1 MGYYKKDDFL
11 IIFEMKERNEKMQ
24 EFEYRL
30 EKEDY
35 KNWIHWNVLKHESKK
50 MKMISALI
58 YVAFLAIFLGKGAVQ
73 AKGNP
78 VILVPSVVIAVVVG
92 FAMFYTISNQN
103 QERIIWKRSG
113 LKNLEKTGKFPV
125 VHLTLDEKTLTMT
138 VAEQEMTKTYSY
150 SDIEQM
156 VEIERMY
163 LLETNEKTWQFIAK
177 SAFPGEEERKHFEN
191 FMNEK
196 LADAKENP
204 DEYPTVTMSQEN
216 SDSQK
221 GVLHQNASLEEDVV
235 EADTPD
241 EPEIT
246 RVDTSH
252 MGKIGKMAHFIGGQ
266 TSEENE
272 ENENNNTES
281 DDNSSEQE

>member
-1 MGYYKKDDFL
+1 
-11 IIFEMKERNEKMQ
+11 MQ

-50 MKMISALI
+50 MKMVSALL
-58 YVAFLAIFLGKGAVQ
+58 YVAFLALFLGKNVMQ
-73 AKGNP
+73 AKGNL
-78 VILVPSVVIAVVVG
+78 VLLVPSIVIAVLVG
-92 FAMFYTISNQN
+92 IGMFYMISNQN
-103 QERIIWKRSG
+103 QERMIWKRSG
-113 LKNLEKTGKFPV
+113 LKNLEKTGNFPV

-138 VAEQEMTKTYSY
+138 VAAQEMTKTYSY

-177 SAFPGEEERKHFEN
+177 SAFSSEEEQKRFET

-204 DEYPTVTMSQEN
+204 EEYPSVTKNPEN
-216 SDSQK
+216 A
-221 GVLHQNASLEEDVV
+221 GGRRPASERR
-235 EADTPD
+235 A
-241 EPEIT
+241 
-246 RVDTSH
+246 
-252 MGKIGKMAHFIGGQ
+252 
-266 TSEENE
+266 
-272 ENENNNTES
+272 
-281 DDNSSEQE
+281 